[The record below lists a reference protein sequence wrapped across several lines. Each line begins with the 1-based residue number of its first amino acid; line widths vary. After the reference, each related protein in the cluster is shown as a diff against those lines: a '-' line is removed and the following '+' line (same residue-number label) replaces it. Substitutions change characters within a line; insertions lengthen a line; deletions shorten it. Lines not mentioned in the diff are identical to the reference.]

1 MKQNLPWLIRL
12 PSQFSAVKCPYCS
25 NAASSVVDSR
35 DTSDGRIRRRR
46 ECLKCCKRFTTY
58 EGVELEELY
67 VIKRDASREPFERPK
82 LAAGILRA
90 GAKRPVARE
99 AIDKIVDAVEQRL
112 RKSPKREIQTAKIG
126 QMVMERL
133 RKVDQ
138 VAYVRFA
145 SVYES
150 FIDIKSFEKA
160 LRTLKKKK

>member
-1 MKQNLPWLIRL
+1 M
-12 PSQFSAVKCPYCS
+12 KCPYCS

-35 DTSDGRIRRRR
+35 DTTDGRIRRRR
-46 ECLKCCKRFTTY
+46 ECLKCQKRFTTY

-67 VIKRDASREPFERPK
+67 VIKRSRGREPFDRHK
-82 LAAGILRA
+82 LAAGIMRA
-90 GAKRPVARE
+90 CAKRPVPRE

-112 RKSPKREIQTAKIG
+112 RKSPKREILTSRIG
-126 QMVMERL
+126 EMVMERL

-150 FIDIKSFEKA
+150 FTDIKSFEKA
-160 LRTLKKKK
+160 LRTLKEKKRNH